1 MSETTAA
8 KPFCSVNIAT
18 SLDGF
23 IARPDGAIDWL
34 AVAEREGE
42 DYGFA
47 EFFLSV
53 DTMII
58 GRKTWQTVLG
68 FPEWPYYGNRVVVM
82 SSEAHAG
89 THGEIFHAGPPA
101 VVIEALRLDGAKQ
114 VYIDGGT
121 TIRSFLAAGIVDD
134 LTVSVIP
141 VLLGQGIPL
150 FGEGVPLAPLELASS
165 QSFESG
171 VVQMKYAVTH

>member
-1 MSETTAA
+1 MSETIAA

-34 AVAEREGE
+34 AIAEREGE

-58 GRKTWQTVLG
+58 GRKTWQTLLG
-68 FPEWPYYGNRVVVM
+68 FPEWPYYGKRVVVM
-82 SSEAHAG
+82 SSEAYAG

-121 TIRSFLAAGIVDD
+121 TIRSCVAAGVVGVR
-134 LTVSVIP
+134 TGAGFP
-141 VLLGQGIPL
+141 VVVGPGVRL
-150 FGEGVPLAPLELASS
+150 FGEGVPLAPLALA
-165 QSFESG
+165 
-171 VVQMKYAVTH
+171 